1 MKIASII
8 LYLGFAVVIFIYV
21 RRKRRNRVPDENYL
35 SDELCNEARTK
46 YPSMSLLNALDM
58 LYRDYFDK
66 IILARNKGEDTTEFI
81 EKRQIIAQER
91 AFLIVREQQCDNA
104 FELTR
109 SAQA

>member
-1 MKIASII
+1 MKIAAII
-8 LYLGFAVVIFIYV
+8 LCFAFVVFTYIH
-21 RRKRRNRVPDENYL
+21 RKRRNRVPDGNYL

-46 YPSMSLLNALDM
+46 YPSMELSDALDM

-66 IILARNKGEDTTEFI
+66 VILARNKGEDTTEFI

-91 AFLIVREQQCDNA
+91 AFLIVREQQLESA